1 MVAIGYY
8 SYVENIFNS
17 DLIKNYFHIQG
28 NAFVLS
34 AFKTLNYNYGIMK
47 RSVCVCVRVRVRV
60 SGLDQNVNANPNI
73 AKLIQKQTKTK

>member
-47 RSVCVCVRVRVRV
+47 RSVCVCVCARACACVRFGPECQCK
-60 SGLDQNVNANPNI
+60 S
-73 AKLIQKQTKTK
+73 